1 MQIKKEEVINSI
13 LDSAENEFFNLGYD
27 KASMRTIAKNAD
39 TTLGNVYNYF
49 DSKEDLFSKIVDK
62 PYNMMQSIF
71 RNHNS
76 YSKGDELLEIKDIDA
91 WRKELRYNLH
101 RFLPM
106 FTKPFV
112 ILIEGSTGTKYSHA
126 RDALVDLL
134 AEHFHEHLK
143 EYNESYENVELAPIF
158 AEELIDGVIKIVK
171 NYDDINIQER
181 LITEYVVFFAVG
193 TMGILNN

>member
-76 YSKGDELLEIKDIDA
+76 YSKGDELLEIKNIDA
-91 WRKELRYNLH
+91 WRKELRSTLH
-101 RFLPM
+101 RYLPM

-126 RDALVDLL
+126 RDALVNLL
-134 AEHFHEHLK
+134 AEHFHEHIY
-143 EYNESYENVELAPIF
+143 EYNKSYENVELAPVF

>member
-1 MQIKKEEVINSI
+1 MQIKKEEVINAI

-27 KASMRTIAKNAD
+27 KASMRIIAKNAN

-62 PYNMMQSIF
+62 PYNMMQGIF
-71 RNHNS
+71 RNHNNS
-76 YSKGDELLEIKDIDA
+76 SKGDDLLERKDINS
-91 WRKELRYNLH
+91 WRKKLKSILH
-101 RFLPM
+101 DFLPM

-134 AEHFHEHLK
+134 AEHFHEHIQ
-143 EYNESYENVELAPIF
+143 EYNKSYENVELAPIF
-158 AEELIDGVIKIVK
+158 AEELIDGVIKIIK

-193 TMGILNN
+193 TMGILSN